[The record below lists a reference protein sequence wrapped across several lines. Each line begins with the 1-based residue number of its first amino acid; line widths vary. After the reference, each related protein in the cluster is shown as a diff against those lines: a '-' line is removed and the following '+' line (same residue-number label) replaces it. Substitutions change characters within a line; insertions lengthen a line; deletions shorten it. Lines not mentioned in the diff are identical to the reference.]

1 MPGSVKM
8 AVVATETAKAM
19 FALGSYARAYPRLAA
34 LTWGAED
41 LAAARNRQQG
51 ARRRLDLSYQVARA
65 QCIFAASAAGVAPI
79 DTIHADFRDLD
90 GLDVISHADAGRCV
104 MEYSD
109 RSGVSLP
116 SHLSI
121 LTLCQAGRKLPR
133 RRVRRPYSA
142 ICGQASSSRNHAAL
156 LGFNCAPNAF
166 ASLGS
171 GFTCRKRLARR
182 F

>member
-51 ARRRLDLSYQVARA
+51 ARRRLTFPARA
-65 QCIFAASAAGVAPI
+65 QSLFAASAAEVAPI
-79 DTIHADFRDLD
+79 ETIHADFRDLD

-104 MEYSD
+104 IEYSD

-116 SHLSI
+116 SHLST
-121 LTLCQAGRKLPR
+121 LTLCQAGRNLPR

-142 ICGQASSSRNHAAL
+142 ICGA
-156 LGFNCAPNAF
+156 GFIF
-166 ASLGS
+166 AKP
-171 GFTCRKRLARR
+171 CRFAGL
-182 F
+182 